1 MIKGINRQIIELET
15 TSSTYY
21 EKAWLVI
28 KPEYANMQQ
37 QLLEKEAKKM
47 LKSLDVPS
55 SMKFKRNFTFWMLRL
70 GIAAVCGGAL
80 TLLIQG
86 IIM

>member
-1 MIKGINRQIIELET
+1 MIKGINRQIIEVET

-28 KPEYANMQQ
+28 KPEYANLQQ

-47 LKSLDVPS
+47 LKDLDIPS
-55 SMKFKRNFTFWMLRL
+55 SMKFKRNFAFWMLRL
-70 GIAAVCGGAL
+70 GTAALCGGIV
-80 TLLIQG
+80 TLVVQSFL
-86 IIM
+86 